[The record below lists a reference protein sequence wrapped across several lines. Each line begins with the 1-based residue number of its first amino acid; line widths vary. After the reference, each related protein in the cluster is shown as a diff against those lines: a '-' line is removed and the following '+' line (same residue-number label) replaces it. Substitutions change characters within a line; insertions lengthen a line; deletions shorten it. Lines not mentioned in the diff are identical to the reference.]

1 MLLHNICIYL
11 NIKINLMNKIFIVA
25 AGIFLLGLNTS
36 CSTQTYLDK
45 DTVSQV
51 ISNQEFTFMA
61 QKANP
66 LDTSVNNV
74 MNSMPGMTNRILNLD
89 YGYTVKVEKDKLTVN
104 LPYFGRSYTPSYNS
118 TNIGFNFESKDF
130 SIYKAEGKKKSQ
142 LLTFNIKDQNTFKK
156 FYLEIFEN
164 GRAYLS
170 IDSNDRQP
178 ISYDGFIMKN
188 EVKN

>member
-130 SIYKAEGKKKSQ
+130 SIHKAEGKKKSQ